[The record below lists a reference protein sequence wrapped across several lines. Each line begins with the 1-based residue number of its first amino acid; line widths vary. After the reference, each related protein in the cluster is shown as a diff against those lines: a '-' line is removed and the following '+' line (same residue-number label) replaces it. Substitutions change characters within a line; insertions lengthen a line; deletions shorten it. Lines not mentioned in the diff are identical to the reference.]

1 MVEPDG
7 LILAL
12 DTSTRTAGVALY
24 DGQSVCVEISWH
36 SADHHTVELM
46 PYIASA
52 FERQH
57 ITPERLTGVAVAIG
71 PGSFTGLRIG
81 LSVAKGLALSLGI
94 ALVGVPTLDIIA
106 YAHRRQPLPICAVI
120 QAGRGR
126 LAVANY
132 ATQRRKWERTGEI
145 RLLAPKQLLALIERR
160 TFFCGEIDSTLDR
173 LLRHNLGERAV
184 IADPAESL
192 RRAGYL
198 AELGWL
204 RLQAGERDDLVTLAP
219 IYLHG
224 PEGRD
229 VTAKP

>member
-1 MVEPDG
+1 MAEPDG

-24 DGQSVCVEISWH
+24 DGQCVSVEISWR
-36 SADHHTVELM
+36 SADNHTVELM
-46 PYIASA
+46 PYIVNALD
-52 FERQH
+52 RQRVA
-57 ITPERLTGVAVAIG
+57 PDSLTGVAVAIG

-94 ALVGVPTLDIIA
+94 ALIGVPTLDIIA

-120 QAGRGR
+120 PAGRGR

-132 ATQRRKWERTGEI
+132 VTQRKKWERTGEI
-145 RLLAPKQLLALIERR
+145 HLLAPKQLLTLIERR
-160 TFFCGEIDSTLDR
+160 TFFCGEIDPALDR
-173 LLRHNLGERAV
+173 LLRHNLRDRAV

-204 RLQAGERDDLVTLAP
+204 RLQAGERDDPATLAP

-224 PEGRD
+224 PESKD